1 MVEGGGT
8 SKQEMC
14 SQIDLIRQ
22 DVARLQAGYDRF
34 AEAHA
39 KLQQAHVKLEAEHAK
54 LNQTGPGP
62 DFSIVQT

>member
-14 SQIDLIRQ
+14 DQIDLIRH

-39 KLQQAHVKLEAEHAK
+39 KLQQAHVKLEVEHAQLK
-54 LNQTGPGP
+54 SGRTGH
-62 DFSIVQT
+62 

>member
-1 MVEGGGT
+1 MVEGDGT
-8 SKQEMC
+8 SKDEIC
-14 SQIDLIRQ
+14 HQITLIMK

-54 LNQTGPGP
+54 LKSGRTGH
-62 DFSIVQT
+62 